1 MTSVYMLFA
10 AMVLRIIGRG
20 DVPEDF
26 GACGNVGTEG
36 ARC

>member
-1 MTSVYMLFA
+1 MDCIYRFAA

-26 GACGNVGTEG
+26 GACGNVGTED
-36 ARC
+36 A

>member
-1 MTSVYMLFA
+1 MDRIYMFAA